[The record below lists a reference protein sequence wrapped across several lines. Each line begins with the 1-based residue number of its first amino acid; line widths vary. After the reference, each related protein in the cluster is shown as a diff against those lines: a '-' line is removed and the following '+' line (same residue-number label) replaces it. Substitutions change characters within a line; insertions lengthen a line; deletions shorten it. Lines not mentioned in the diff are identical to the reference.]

1 MSMKQVGRLNNSI
14 QHDPSQNP
22 RESPTAISNNDN
34 DNNDVMV
41 NDYRVVTEGVLQI
54 VLRSE
59 DLFSSGLL

>member
-1 MSMKQVGRLNNSI
+1 MSMKQVGCPNNSI
-14 QHDPSQNP
+14 QHDPCQNP

-41 NDYRVVTEGVLQI
+41 NDNRVVTGDVLQI

-59 DLFSSGLL
+59 DLFSRGLL

>member
-1 MSMKQVGRLNNSI
+1 MKQVGCPNNSI

-34 DNNDVMV
+34 DNDNNGVVV
-41 NDYRVVTEGVLQI
+41 NNNRVVTEDVLQI

-59 DLFSSGLL
+59 DLFSRGLL